1 MVTMV
6 TCWSLVLGRQEQK
19 APLEHMKSGHGMDH
33 ASLEDGGDIEA
44 ENDDGDDDGDVEVDA
59 SILFVEH

>member
-1 MVTMV
+1 MVTY
-6 TCWSLVLGRQEQK
+6 WSLVLGRQEQK

-33 ASLEDGGDIEA
+33 ASLEGGDDTEA
-44 ENDDGDDDGDVEVDA
+44 ENDGDDDGDDEVDA

>member
-1 MVTMV
+1 MVTY
-6 TCWSLVLGRQEQK
+6 WSLVLGRQEQK

-33 ASLEDGGDIEA
+33 ASLEDGDDIEA
-44 ENDDGDDDGDVEVDA
+44 ENDGDDDGDDEVDA